1 MIFVFRLIQINYKM
15 KTKFSG
21 MLTLLL
27 ALIVQMTF
35 AQGKAVSGNISDDS
49 GMPVAG
55 VNIIVQGTTNGTQ
68 SDFDGNYSIMTE
80 EGAVLTF
87 TYLGYSTVNQTV
99 GSSSTVNVMMSE
111 NVAELDEVVV
121 TAQGISREKKALGY
135 AVSEVAGDE
144 MEQRTEGDV
153 ARVLSGKA
161 SGVAITSASG
171 TSGSATNVVIR
182 GYTSI
187 NGSNQALFVV
197 DGVPFSSDTN
207 AQGGFLSG
215 NIGSS
220 RFLDL
225 DPNNIASVN
234 VLKGLAQI
242 DDKLKDNYGKEAV
255 NKDGLMQRS
264 IREIKNKF
272 PDVLLMTDVALD
284 PYSIHG
290 HDGVVENGKI
300 INDATIEILSNM
312 SLTHVKAGADFVAPS
327 DMMDGRVKIIRE
339 TFESNGYH
347 NAGIMSYSAK
357 YASCF
362 YGPFRDALNSRP
374 GFGDKKEYQMDFSNR
389 YEALREVNLDIKE
402 GADIVMVKPGIS
414 YLDIIRDLKNNS
426 NIPVSTY
433 QVSGEYAMIKL
444 AAKQGWIDEDQAI
457 LETSIAFKRAGASF
471 IASYFAEQAVKLIS

>member
-1 MIFVFRLIQINYKM
+1 MFPYNRPRRLRSNETLRNLIKETTISPSDFLVPLFIISGENKIEEISSMPNYFKR
-15 KTKFSG
+15 SID
-21 MLTLLL
+21 LTLKQIESLR
-27 ALIVQMTF
+27 
-35 AQGKAVSGNISDDS
+35 K
-49 GMPVAG
+49 
-55 VNIIVQGTTNGTQ
+55 
-68 SDFDGNYSIMTE
+68 
-80 EGAVLTF
+80 
-87 TYLGYSTVNQTV
+87 LGLNS
-99 GSSSTVNVMMSE
+99 
-111 NVAELDEVVV
+111 
-121 TAQGISREKKALGY
+121 
-135 AVSEVAGDE
+135 
-144 MEQRTEGDV
+144 
-153 ARVLSGKA
+153 
-161 SGVAITSASG
+161 
-171 TSGSATNVVIR
+171 
-182 GYTSI
+182 
-187 NGSNQALFVV
+187 
-197 DGVPFSSDTN
+197 
-207 AQGGFLSG
+207 FLM
-215 NIGSS
+215 
-220 RFLDL
+220 F
-225 DPNNIASVN
+225 
-234 VLKGLAQI
+234 AQI

>member
-1 MIFVFRLIQINYKM
+1 MFPYNRPRRLRSNETLRNLIKETTISPSDFLVPLFIISGENKIEEISSMPNYFKR
-15 KTKFSG
+15 SID
-21 MLTLLL
+21 LTLKQIESLR
-27 ALIVQMTF
+27 
-35 AQGKAVSGNISDDS
+35 K
-49 GMPVAG
+49 
-55 VNIIVQGTTNGTQ
+55 
-68 SDFDGNYSIMTE
+68 
-80 EGAVLTF
+80 
-87 TYLGYSTVNQTV
+87 LGLNS
-99 GSSSTVNVMMSE
+99 
-111 NVAELDEVVV
+111 
-121 TAQGISREKKALGY
+121 
-135 AVSEVAGDE
+135 
-144 MEQRTEGDV
+144 
-153 ARVLSGKA
+153 
-161 SGVAITSASG
+161 
-171 TSGSATNVVIR
+171 
-182 GYTSI
+182 
-187 NGSNQALFVV
+187 
-197 DGVPFSSDTN
+197 
-207 AQGGFLSG
+207 FLM
-215 NIGSS
+215 
-220 RFLDL
+220 F
-225 DPNNIASVN
+225 
-234 VLKGLAQI
+234 AQI

-402 GADIVMVKPGIS
+402 GADIVMVKPGMP
-414 YLDIIRDLKNNS
+414 YLDI
-426 NIPVSTY
+426 VSKISERYHVPIFIY
-433 QVSGEYAMIKL
+433 QVSGEYAMIKA
-444 AAKQGWIDEDQAI
+444 AAKNNWLDEKKVVIESLQCMKRSGANAI
-457 LETSIAFKRAGASF
+457 ITYYAKDVLKWM
-471 IASYFAEQAVKLIS
+471 K